1 VPSNQL
7 VVLVV
12 KCFNNSVSWLT
23 KTNYSEVTCSVE
35 HVVVVGSPFITGN
48 DVLLRLVAF
57 KLLVSRISSVLI
69 FECFGTLWLD
79 ILHNKEPT
87 TVIVSELDWQ
97 AWLKFLF
104 LPGTDFTKDLNRTQ
118 ETNLT

>member
-1 VPSNQL
+1 MPSNQL

-23 KTNYSEVTCSVE
+23 KTDYGEVTCSVE
-35 HVVVVGSPFITGN
+35 HVVVVGSPLITG
-48 DVLLRLVAF
+48 DVVLLRLVAF

-69 FECFGTLWLD
+69 FECFGALWLD
-79 ILHNKEPT
+79 ILHNKDPT
-87 TVIVSELDWQ
+87 TVIVSEPYWQ

-104 LPGTDFTKDLNRTQ
+104 LLGTGFTEDLNRIQ